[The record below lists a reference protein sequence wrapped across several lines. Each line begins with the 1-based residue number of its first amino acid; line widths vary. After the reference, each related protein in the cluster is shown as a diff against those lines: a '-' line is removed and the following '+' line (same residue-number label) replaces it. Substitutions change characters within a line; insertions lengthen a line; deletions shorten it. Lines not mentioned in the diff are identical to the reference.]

1 MLTAEE
7 MKQENWQVYKFG
19 GTSLA
24 DGTCLEQVCGLIHQN
39 VCPNLI
45 VLVSAMAGVTD
56 SLLKVAQTKHL
67 EPINPFLDLYQ
78 KIVENLINDPSV
90 TRGLQDSLESD
101 IETIKQ
107 IFASLESNQLSH
119 SATSII
125 IGFGEIWSARLLV
138 SLLAHARLLVHVPCI
153 CAQVN

>member
-1 MLTAEE
+1 

-56 SLLKVAQTKHL
+56 SLLKVVQTKDL

-78 KIVENLINDPSV
+78 QTVENLINDPSV
-90 TRGLQDSLESD
+90 ARGLQDS
-101 IETIKQ
+101 
-107 IFASLESNQLSH
+107 
-119 SATSII
+119 
-125 IGFGEIWSARLLV
+125 
-138 SLLAHARLLVHVPCI
+138 
-153 CAQVN
+153 

>member
-78 KIVENLINDPSV
+78 QTVENLINNPLSLTHISEPTRRYAIPYSV
-90 TRGLQDSLESD
+90 FCLKKKT
-101 IETIKQ
+101 
-107 IFASLESNQLSH
+107 
-119 SATSII
+119 
-125 IGFGEIWSARLLV
+125 
-138 SLLAHARLLVHVPCI
+138 
-153 CAQVN
+153 